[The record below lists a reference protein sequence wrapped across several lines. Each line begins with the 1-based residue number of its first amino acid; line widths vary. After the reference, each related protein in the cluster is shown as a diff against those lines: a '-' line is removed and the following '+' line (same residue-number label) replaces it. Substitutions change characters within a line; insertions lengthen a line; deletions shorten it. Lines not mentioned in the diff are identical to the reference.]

1 MRLLPLFGVLLFAA
15 APARAQPSDL
25 TGFAFLRLEPSARAA
40 ALGGSFSAVYGG
52 DVNVLFYNPAGL
64 DESTHGA
71 LSLSYL
77 NHLSDLNAG
86 AAAYARHVDGVGTLG
101 GGLRFLSYGELEEA
115 DETGERT
122 GTFGATDVA
131 LTLGGARASGER
143 LRYGASV
150 HAVLSTID
158 VYRGS
163 ALAVDVGSLYA
174 IPDQRLA
181 LSASVNNLGV
191 TLSSLGASR
200 DRLPVD
206 VRLGVAKRLRYL
218 PLLLSVTGY
227 NLHDVGDRPE
237 DATAL
242 DAALRHVALGGE
254 LQLSDAFHLRV
265 GYNHRR
271 HQELKV
277 SSRLDLA
284 GVGLGFG
291 VEVAGFGFDYAFN
304 SWSTLG
310 GLHQFTLQTRL

>member
-1 MRLLPLFGVLLFAA
+1 M
-15 APARAQPSDL
+15 
-25 TGFAFLRLEPSARAA
+25 
-40 ALGGSFSAVYGG
+40 
-52 DVNVLFYNPAGL
+52 
-64 DESTHGA
+64 GA
-71 LSLSYL
+71 
-77 NHLSDLNAG
+77 
-86 AAAYARHVDGVGTLG
+86 
-101 GGLRFLSYGELEEA
+101 
-115 DETGERT
+115 
-122 GTFGATDVA
+122 
-131 LTLGGARASGER
+131 
-143 LRYGASV
+143 
-150 HAVLSTID
+150 
-158 VYRGS
+158 
-163 ALAVDVGSLYA
+163 LYA

-242 DAALRHVALGGE
+242 DAALRHVAFGGE

-271 HQELKV
+271 HQELKM